1 MRSKKPIGFWA
12 GAAIGVGGMVGAGIF
27 SLLGVAGQLAGNA
40 TFASFIVAG
49 VVALLCIYSY
59 ARLAARYPSAGG
71 TAEFLV
77 RGLGRG
83 ILSGGFNILLWIT
96 YVVGLALFARAFGGY
111 ARSLLPAG
119 AGPAWTNGFAT
130 AVVLVFLGVN
140 FVGARAVGKAEVA
153 IVGVKVAVLVGLA
166 AVGLFFAKPALLS
179 PSLWPAP
186 SNVLFGAALV
196 FLAYAGFGL
205 IVTAT
210 EDMKDPR
217 RTAPRALYAAVLLV
231 TGIYVSISLMTFGNL
246 SVASVVAAQEYTLA
260 EAARPF
266 LGIWGFKVVA
276 ATALL
281 STASA
286 INAQLYGATN
296 ISYVTAKEGE
306 LPELFERRAWR
317 HSKEGLYITA
327 GLTLLFA
334 NIFDLS
340 RIATLGSGGFLLVY
354 AAVHAG
360 HLRLRGET
368 GARAW
373 LLWLALAG
381 CLASFGVLVYYEI
394 HHSPLTLA
402 VLAGVVAISFGAER
416 VYGRHRPTR
425 PRAGEPLRNDGSKGA
440 PPV

>member
-1 MRSKKPIGFWA
+1 MRKKKPIGFWA
-12 GAAIGVGGMVGAGIF
+12 GVAIGVGGMVGAGIF
-27 SLLGVAGQLAGNA
+27 SLLGVAGELAGSA
-40 TFASFIVAG
+40 TFVSFIIAG

-59 ARLAARYPSAGG
+59 AKLAVRYPSAGG
-71 TAEFLV
+71 TVEFLV
-77 RGLGRG
+77 RGLGPG
-83 ILSGGFNILLWIT
+83 VLSGGCNILLWIT

-111 ARSLLPAG
+111 ARSFLPPEA
-119 AGPAWTNGFAT
+119 APAWTNVFAT
-130 AVVLVFLGVN
+130 AIVLLFLGIN
-140 FVGARAVGKAEVA
+140 FVGAKAVGRAEVA
-153 IVGVKVAVLVGLA
+153 IVGVKVAILVGVA

-179 PSLWPAP
+179 PSQWPAP
-186 SNVLFGAALV
+186 PKVLYGTALV

-217 RTAPRALYAAVLLV
+217 RTVPRALYAAVLIVL
-231 TGIYVSISLMTFGNL
+231 GIYVSISLMTFGNL
-246 SVASVVAAQEYTLA
+246 TVANVIAAKEYTLA

-296 ISYVTAKEGE
+296 ITYVTAKEGE
-306 LPELFERRAWR
+306 LPEVFERRAWR

-327 GLTLLFA
+327 ALTLLFA
-334 NIFDLS
+334 NLFDLS
-340 RIATLGSGGFLLVY
+340 RIATLASGGFLVVY

-360 HLRLRGET
+360 HLRLRRET

-373 LLWLALAG
+373 LLWLALSG
-381 CLASFGVLVYYEI
+381 CLASLVVLVVYET
-394 HHSPLTLA
+394 HHSPLTLG
-402 VLAGVVAISFGAER
+402 VLAGVVAFSFAAER
-416 VYGRHRPTR
+416 FYGKYR
-425 PRAGEPLRNDGSKGA
+425 PRRVRSGERG
-440 PPV
+440 